1 MIFGPWMKYGGHPL
15 ALGLLFGAV
24 VGAMTGLM
32 RLFAPGW
39 DGTPLVLLCVLA
51 TLAGYYSYHFIQHSL
66 LRVSG
71 APTFRLVEAAILL
84 LLLQVVTN
92 ASEGR
97 ANPLT
102 NLPRLDYQTLLAS
115 GMLLFV
121 WLEAGQV
128 ARDLDQLGEPP
139 DPGPHYVPPSERLA
153 GRFFGGGAILLI
165 ATGLSYV
172 GLREL
177 LDLSRLSAVGV
188 LPNVLLYFLLG
199 TAMLAQVH
207 YALQRY
213 RWQEQGLAVAP
224 TVSRRWT
231 SYSLA
236 FLGLAILLAA
246 LLPTRYTLGLLDVLR
261 AALGLLILAAQFVLF
276 LILYVFM
283 WLLSLVLPAVQVPSA
298 PVMPAGPLTP
308 PAPLS
313 PDGAGGGSDWLG

>member
-24 VGAMTGLM
+24 VGALTGLM
-32 RLFAPGW
+32 RLFAPSW
-39 DGTPLVLLCVLA
+39 DGTPLVFLCVLA

-66 LRVSG
+66 LCVS
-71 APTFRLVEAAILL
+71 
-84 LLLQVVTN
+84 
-92 ASEGR
+92 
-97 ANPLT
+97 
-102 NLPRLDYQTLLAS
+102 
-115 GMLLFV
+115 
-121 WLEAGQV
+121 
-128 ARDLDQLGEPP
+128 
-139 DPGPHYVPPSERLA
+139 
-153 GRFFGGGAILLI
+153 
-165 ATGLSYV
+165 TGLSYV